1 MPFLYIYTKYCKFIH
16 PPKTALTP
24 PRGRAGETIRGMRKG
39 IALRTMKQER
49 HRAIRELIAAAPV
62 LSQDDLRRKLVRRG
76 FAVTQATV
84 SRDIRELNLYK
95 GPQGYSLPGTNGA
108 GDGENIPPSIDDVL
122 RTFGLRVR
130 QALHQLVLLTTKGGA
145 QPIALAIDNEEWPEV
160 VGTIAGD
167 DTVLIICPDHK
178 RATRLRNRLDEM
190 IEA

>member
-1 MPFLYIYTKYCKFIH
+1 
-16 PPKTALTP
+16 
-24 PRGRAGETIRGMRKG
+24 
-39 IALRTMKQER
+39 MKQER
-49 HRAIRELIAAAPV
+49 HHAIRELIAAAPV
-62 LSQDDLRRKLVRRG
+62 LSQDELRRKLVRRG

-95 GPQGYSLPGTNGA
+95 GPQGYSLPGTNGE
-108 GDGENIPPSIDDVL
+108 DGNGPPPIDDVL

-178 RATRLRNRLDEM
+178 RATQLRNRLDEM